1 VLQINISQ
9 MRESDIQRKILK
21 YLESQGGY
29 AVKVV
34 VANRSGVPDILYCL
48 DGEFWAFEV
57 KSPKGKQSP
66 LQSWNQTQI
75 EKAGG
80 KYFVICSIEEVK
92 QILGEYA
99 KRKGNLQPTPN

>member
-1 VLQINISQ
+1 

-57 KSPKGKQSP
+57 KSPQGKQPP
-66 LQSWNQTQI
+66 LQARHQTQNQ
-75 EKAGG
+75 KAGG
-80 KYFVICSIEEVK
+80 KYFVVCSIEEVK
-92 QILGEYA
+92 QILGEYV